1 MKRLW
6 LFAVSAV
13 FLPSSLAFA
22 EAETPVIDQRQSNQ
36 QQRIDQGVTSGQL
49 TEREA
54 NRMEKRQEHIQKL
67 EDKAKSDGVVTG
79 RERARIGAAQNR
91 ASGALAK
98 EKHDRQGKRH
108 R

>member
-6 LFAVSAV
+6 LCVIPAVL
-13 FLPSSLAFA
+13 LPSSLAFA
-22 EAETPVIDQRQSNQ
+22 ETETPVIDQRQSNQ
-36 QQRIDQGVTSGQL
+36 QQRIDQGVTTGQL

-54 NRMEKRQEHIQKL
+54 NRMEKRQGHIQKL

-91 ASGALAK
+91 ASGDLAR
-98 EKHDRQGKRH
+98 EKHDRQGKR
-108 R
+108 RR